1 MNIQYELQEP
11 FKYSWG
17 LAKILIV
24 VTIILLVAYIV
35 ILLSPRFYDKYLS
48 KLFRKSRVPSLK
60 VRYVR
65 KLENLLNMVNS
76 NRIIN
81 KEAYTILS
89 LYIREFV
96 KKATGINVLSSSKE
110 EIKKLGMPDLSR
122 LMEEYYPPEFAK
134 YANGNIIGS
143 IERSIEVIKRW
154 N

>member
-76 NRIIN
+76 NRISN
-81 KEAYTILS
+81 KEAYTRLS